1 MIDFKYNLPSFINH
15 GNFCIPKKYNKS
27 IVENSLSK
35 SSLVFVSSVGRE
47 GSQLISSLIRNQ
59 GNIASFH
66 EKRPFCNG
74 KKLIESG
81 LKGNILDSM
90 VCKNKFAHIADHI
103 EKREL
108 NIYLESNHMFIKTFG
123 NFFLE
128 EFDLPFTLI
137 SIRRPITKT
146 IKSFLDLDWFG
157 DRYSRAAIW
166 IYKVDSNSYLPSDNL
181 IIDGIIDEVIS
192 YIISEKINEI
202 RFKELSENRVNYI
215 KINVPPK
222 NEDIENL
229 ERSFDCSEAINR
241 NIASVNTRASDKIYQ
256 LSSTEILEKVIYYFE
271 KNASELK
278 KKKVHF
284 SLDSLSFE
292 IGGESWKLV

>member
-1 MIDFKYNLPSFINH
+1 MP
-15 GNFCIPKKYNKS
+15 
-27 IVENSLSK
+27 
-35 SSLVFVSSVGRE
+35 
-47 GSQLISSLIRNQ
+47 
-59 GNIASFH
+59 
-66 EKRPFCNG
+66 
-74 KKLIESG
+74 
-81 LKGNILDSM
+81 
-90 VCKNKFAHIADHI
+90 
-103 EKREL
+103 
-108 NIYLESNHMFIKTFG
+108 
-123 NFFLE
+123 
-128 EFDLPFTLI
+128 
-137 SIRRPITKT
+137 